1 MPGKKVFLTDPY
13 LKELNTTVNS
23 TRSNDKGVW
32 YSFKETIFYPQGG
45 GQSSD
50 KGWIN
55 SQILLDVQFADDE
68 IWHLTDSPVSDSVTL
83 RLDWEHRYTNM
94 QQHTGQHILSACFK
108 KYHNL
113 DTVSVHLGRDITMI
127 ELNTSFIDEVTL
139 ENTEK
144 AANQMI
150 RDNLPVTALFTDR
163 ENLEDFNLR
172 RTLKTNDNVVRLVQ
186 IGDIDCVGCG
196 GTHVR
201 SSAEVGLIKIIGS
214 EKIRG
219 HSRIKMKIGDTA
231 YQYFHDLHRTADQI
245 SRELT
250 TSVSDLPEKIEL
262 MISEKKELVNEKK
275 RITDLWLR
283 ECANNLPRQE
293 KAGCFG
299 LKDLNKHHLKI
310 LSDYYLLKNQIPCL
324 FISKETDKIHF
335 YIRVPEASDLDV
347 QQYINRYKSKFAL
360 RGGGGKDFAVGQID
374 VNQRDDFSQEQLF
387 HSFKDFFN
395 ERSDH

>member
-1 MPGKKVFLTDPY
+1 MPGKKIYQTDPY
-13 LKELNTTVNS
+13 LRELTTTVTS

-32 YSFKETIFYPQGG
+32 YSFRETIFYPQGG

-55 SQILLDVQFADDE
+55 SHILLDVQVSDDE

-83 RLDWEHRYTNM
+83 KLDWEHRYTNM
-94 QQHTGQHILSACFK
+94 QQHTGQHILSTCFK

-127 ELNTSFIDEVTL
+127 ELNTSSVDEVTL
-139 ENTEK
+139 ETTEE

-150 RDNLPVTALFTDR
+150 RDNLPVSAILADR
-163 ENLEDFNLR
+163 ENLDEFNLR
-172 RTLKTNDNVVRLVQ
+172 RTLKTNDEMVRLIQ

-201 SSAEVGLIKIIGS
+201 SSSEVGLIKIIGS

-219 HSRIKMKIGDTA
+219 HARVKIKIGDTA
-231 YQYFHDLHRTADQI
+231 YQYFQDLHKTAHQI
-245 SRELT
+245 SKTLT
-250 TSVSDLPEKIEL
+250 TSVEDLPEKIEL
-262 MISEKKELVNEKK
+262 MISEKKDLINEKK
-275 RITDLWLR
+275 RITDLWLH
-283 ECANNLPRQE
+283 EYANNLPRQD
-293 KAGCFG
+293 KAGCYG
-299 LKDLNKHHLKI
+299 LENLNKDHLKI
-310 LSDYYLLKNQIPCL
+310 LSEYYLSKYQIPCL
-324 FISKETDKIHF
+324 FISREADKIHF
-335 YIRVPEASDLDV
+335 YMRIPEASELDM
-347 QQYINRYKSKFAL
+347 QQYVNHYKSKFAL

-374 VNQRDDFSQEQLF
+374 LNQLDDFSQEQLF

-395 ERSDH
+395 ERGDH